1 MWLEDKVVRFVTAD
15 ISGVETHGAHQPAL
29 SYQKANI
36 EDILIE
42 DITKSLSRNEF
53 YVVRIY
59 FSTQWLPPKT
69 TTEKFSS

>member
-1 MWLEDKVVRFVTAD
+1 MWLEDEVVRFVTAD
-15 ISGVETHGAHQPAL
+15 ISGVETHGAYQPAL
-29 SYQKANI
+29 SYHKANI

-42 DITKSLSRNEF
+42 DITLSRNEF
-53 YVVRIY
+53 YVMRIY

>member
-1 MWLEDKVVRFVTAD
+1 MWLEDEVVRFVTAD

-29 SYQKANI
+29 SYHKANI

-42 DITKSLSRNEF
+42 DITLSRNEF
-53 YVVRIY
+53 YVMRIY

>member
-1 MWLEDKVVRFVTAD
+1 MWLEDEVVRFVTAD

-29 SYQKANI
+29 SYHKANI
-36 EDILIE
+36 EHILIE
-42 DITKSLSRNEF
+42 DITLSRNEF
-53 YVVRIY
+53 YVMRIY